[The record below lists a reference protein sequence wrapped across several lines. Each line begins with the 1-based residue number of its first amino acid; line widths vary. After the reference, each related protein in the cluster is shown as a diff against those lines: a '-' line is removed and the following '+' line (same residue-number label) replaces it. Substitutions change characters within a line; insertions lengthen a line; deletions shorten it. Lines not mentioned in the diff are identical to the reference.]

1 MEFEIARPARATQ
14 TPDLKSDGLSEQ
26 KRLELAK
33 LRRFDPL
40 QKLTDA
46 ALLDLKPHMRTFELD
61 AGARVF
67 REGEVD
73 DWVFFLLTGEITVS
87 VGNGAARTLKAEQ
100 PETMAP
106 LAPGSPRPKSVAAA
120 GKSHFLR
127 VPRSLLEMLLK
138 PAEDD
143 DYRVEEISDDDAE
156 INHRLLFEILDDYRS
171 DRLTIPSLPEV
182 VVRIRKAVA
191 DPDSTF
197 EKVDRVVVADPGVA
211 ARLVQVANSAAY
223 ATVMPVGSVRD
234 AVSRIGLNATREV
247 VTALALNNL
256 FETDSKILKSR
267 MRTAWEHSTRVAA
280 ISYHLA
286 QLTRSVNPDLAML
299 GGLVHDIG
307 DIAII
312 AHAPQY
318 AELSNGSDLLPRTVN
333 LLRADVGSL
342 ILRQWNFPDD
352 LVTVALEA
360 EEWDREAPSADCC
373 DVVLVAQLL
382 SFVGSA
388 ELGHYPQVS
397 TVPAFSRL
405 CLDQQKA
412 EKTLALLDSADRS
425 ISEMQQVL
433 MAVAA

>member
-1 MEFEIARPARATQ
+1 
-14 TPDLKSDGLSEQ
+14 
-26 KRLELAK
+26 
-33 LRRFDPL
+33 
-40 QKLTDA
+40 
-46 ALLDLKPHMRTFELD
+46 
-61 AGARVF
+61 
-67 REGEVD
+67 
-73 DWVFFLLTGEITVS
+73 
-87 VGNGAARTLKAEQ
+87 
-100 PETMAP
+100 
-106 LAPGSPRPKSVAAA
+106 
-120 GKSHFLR
+120 
-127 VPRSLLEMLLK
+127 MLLK